1 MERNDTRNLTR
12 LADDPEQVAR
22 ARERIHARVAERTIE
37 RLRRAVCEP
46 ARMRIVQAL
55 SEGSLS
61 VNDLASV
68 IDRTPTATSQHL
80 RVLRELGLVEGQRRG
95 TVVRYRLRS
104 GPAAEHVQAVLHDL
118 EQAALSH
125 QVA

>member
-22 ARERIHARVAERTIE
+22 ARERIH
-37 RLRRAVCEP
+37 RRAVCEP

-55 SEGSLS
+55 SEGPLS

-80 RVLRELGLVEGQRRG
+80 RILRELGLVEGERRG
-95 TVVRYRLRS
+95 TVVRYRMRS
-104 GPAAEHVQAVLHDL
+104 GPTAKHVQAVLQDL
-118 EQAALSH
+118 ERAALSH

>member
-1 MERNDTRNLTR
+1 MQPNRTLQN
-12 LADDPEQVAR
+12 DPERVAR
-22 ARERIHARVAERTIE
+22 ARARIHERQAAKSVE

-55 SEGSLS
+55 SEGALS

-80 RVLRELGLVEGQRRG
+80 RVLRELGLVQGERRG

-104 GPAAEHVQAVLHDL
+104 GPTAEHVQAVLHDL
-118 EQAALSH
+118 ERAALSH
-125 QVA
+125 QAA